1 MAKVKTVD
9 RDVCKMLRDEG
20 QRRKGDEMMAT
31 RHALRDTESGEVV
44 IWTVKQILEDINRD
58 RSEEWID
65 YDETDWRE
73 GLSEF
78 GSTWEYIG
86 IVKPRKS

>member
-1 MAKVKTVD
+1 
-9 RDVCKMLRDEG
+9 
-20 QRRKGDEMMAT
+20 MMAT

-58 RSEEWID
+58 RSEEWRD

-78 GSTWEYIG
+78 GYPWEYIG
-86 IVKPRKS
+86 IIKPCNS